1 MKTIRQQILLVLL
14 LCPALAL
21 ADGDVCEVGP
31 QEDDPVLRES
41 EFWPTLPQDA
51 LEITA
56 DYAEIQRTGEGK
68 VSGNVRVRHNEQAL
82 LADEALFNTEDL
94 SFALSGNVRLL
105 SPTLML
111 TGKDANVLNSER
123 RVQFSESEFIM
134 PGVGRGSAGHLDAP
148 EQGVIQLEAVAFT
161 TCPVGND
168 DWLLVADRISLDREQ
183 GTGVAR
189 GAKFRFKGVPILYS
203 PYFSFPLSDARKS
216 GILIPKVGTS
226 SRTGT
231 EIEVPFYLNL
241 APNYD
246 FTFSPNWMSRRGVLL
261 QNEFRYISEINQGK
275 LDFDYL
281 PDDKVSGDNRI
292 LSRVFHQTRWEQ
304 GWWATLDATDVSDSG
319 YFEDFGGST
328 SLTSQTQLARSLR
341 LEYHGLNWSFLG
353 RVQNYQTLDESIT
366 EEQQPYTRA
375 PQLVAHGYWPDALMG
390 MTLEL
395 GSELVRFER
404 DVGVTGT
411 RLNVA
416 PQVSLPLGTS
426 SMYLTPS
433 IEWEFTGYALENVE
447 PGADRNPAR
456 DTPIFSVDS
465 GLVLDRLVGGRRNLI
480 STLEPR
486 LQYVYIPYRNQDD
499 LPIFDTGIPDTNL
512 VQLFQRDRF
521 AGPDRVGDTNQVTA
535 GLTTRLLDPDTG
547 RQYLAATIGGQY
559 YFADQKVTLPGTLP
573 GSTDSSD
580 LFAKLEY
587 GLFNRWN
594 LGLETQWQPADR
606 VAQKNVARI
615 QYNPSDRRVLNL
627 AYRMQRDTL
636 EQTDVSFSWPIGEQ
650 WNAVGRWNYSL
661 MDNRTLDSLV
671 GVEYESCCWAIRLV
685 SRTYIA
691 TRAGEQDNSIMLQFN
706 FKGLSSLGSQAERTL
721 SQSILGYD

>member
-21 ADGDVCEVGP
+21 ADGGVCEVGP

-51 LEITA
+51 VEITA
-56 DYAEIQRTGEGK
+56 DYAEIQRSGEGK

-82 LADEALFNTEDL
+82 LADEALFNSEDL
-94 SFALSGNVRLL
+94 SFTLSGNVRLI
-105 SPTLML
+105 SPTMEL
-111 TGKDANVLNSER
+111 TGKDANILNSER

-134 PGVGRGSAGHLDAP
+134 LGVGRGSARHLDAP
-148 EQGVIQLEAVAFT
+148 EKGMVQLEKVSFT

-246 FTFSPNWMSRRGVLL
+246 FTFSPNWMSKRGVLL
-261 QNEFRYISEINQGK
+261 QNEFRYISKINQGK

-281 PDDKVSGDNRI
+281 PDDKASGDSRKFA
-292 LSRVFHQTRWEQ
+292 RVFHQTRWAQ
-304 GWWATLDATDVSDSG
+304 GWWATLDATDVSDSA
-319 YFEDFGGST
+319 YFEDFGGNT
-328 SLTSQTQLARSLR
+328 SLTSQTQLERNLQ
-341 LEYHGLNWSFLG
+341 LEYHGPNWSFLG

-366 EEQQPYTRA
+366 PDQQPYTRA
-375 PQLVAHGYWPDALMG
+375 PQLMARGYWPDVLMG
-390 MTLEL
+390 LTLEL
-395 GSELVRFER
+395 DSELVRFER
-404 DVGVTGT
+404 DVGVTGS
-411 RLNVA
+411 RLNVV

-433 IEWEFTGYALENVE
+433 IEWEFTGYALENIE
-447 PGADRNPAR
+447 PGANRNPVR
-456 DTPIFSVDS
+456 DTPIFSIDS
-465 GLVLDRLVGGRRNLI
+465 GVIFDRLIGGTHNLI

-499 LPIFDTGIPDTNL
+499 LPVFDTGVPDVNL
-512 VQLFQRDRF
+512 VQLFRRDRF
-521 AGPDRVGDTNQVTA
+521 AGPDRVGDTNHVTA
-535 GLTTRLLDPDTG
+535 GLTTRLLDPGSG
-547 RQYLAATIGGQY
+547 RQYLAATIGGQI
-559 YFADQKVTLPGTLP
+559 YFEDQIVTLPGILP
-573 GSTDSSD
+573 GTTDSSD
-580 LFAKLEY
+580 LFAKLDY
-587 GLFNRWN
+587 GFFNRWN
-594 LGLETQWQPADR
+594 LGLETQWQPVDR

-615 QYNPSDRRVLNL
+615 QYNPGDRRVLNL

-636 EQTDVSFSWPIGEQ
+636 EQTDVSFSWPIGEK

-691 TRAGEQDNSIMLQFN
+691 TRAGQQDNSFMLQFN
-706 FKGLSSLGSQAERTL
+706 FKGLSSLGSQADRTL
-721 SQSILGYD
+721 SKSILGYE